1 MFKKKVTPTYTYF
14 LIATSLMSSCLSVNA
29 FATVTTTET
38 QKYLVIATGEGIEGN
53 EFSAFDM
60 SNVEIGADQELVS
73 NSTVGSPSQR
83 VGGINGYNGGLD
95 LTSYWVPNDGVNAS
109 KSGNRFNDT
118 DPDHGNDTVGSADL
132 MPGARPVYE
141 GIDYSGNVALTGSLS
156 KFTSSNAD
164 VNATLG
170 IHCNRDAADC
180 FPNPSDNNSFFADD
194 GDPTD
199 PNHLDYDPDDDV
211 QGDLNALDGV
221 SFNDPTTLLA
231 ELAAQRDWI
240 VGLTADTTFSKIF
253 VENTFKDN
261 RNIKDGGGSAHVTDI
276 NDLSSIAQA
285 AVITDLDAID
295 AAGNNDGIAV
305 IDIHMD
311 GAAFLLDNT
320 DWILQTMLDTM
331 VIFRMKDGTH
341 FDFANSSILL
351 GDGTLNSQDSIHEL
365 GAIFFIDS
373 DAGGNQLFNV
383 NNAILGGIGLWDFTD
398 FTPDRSTLLS
408 TNAPSFFNPA
418 IDGGTII
425 HLSNAQ
431 GCAQFISN
439 RVEMSNNRWNRCAKG
454 STIPEPSTTLLFALG
469 LFAIRRM
476 SK

>member
-1 MFKKKVTPTYTYF
+1 MMFKKKVTPTYTYF
-14 LIATSLMSSCLSVNA
+14 LIIMCLMSSCLSVNA

-38 QKYLVIATGEGIEGN
+38 QKYLVIATGEGSQGN

-73 NSTVGSPSQR
+73 NSAVGNPSQR
-83 VGGINGYNGGLD
+83 VGSFPGGLN
-95 LTSYWVPNDGVNAS
+95 LTGDWVTQDGANAEFG
-109 KSGNRFNDT
+109 KNRFNDE
-118 DPDHGNDTVGSADL
+118 DPDHGGDTVGVADL

-141 GIDYSGNVALTGSLS
+141 GIDYSGNVALTGELS
-156 KFTSSNAD
+156 KFTSSSAD

-170 IHCNRDAADC
+170 IHCNRAVADC
-180 FPNPSDNNSFFADD
+180 FPNPSSTNSFFTYD

-199 PNHLDYDPDDDV
+199 PNDPGYDPNDDV
-211 QGDLNALDGV
+211 QGNLNNLDGV
-221 SFNDPTTLLA
+221 SFNDPTALLA

-240 VGLTADTTFSKIF
+240 VGLTADTTFNKTF

-261 RNIKDGGGSAHVTDI
+261 RNIKDGGGSAHVTNI
-276 NDLSSIAQA
+276 NVLSSIAQA

-305 IDIHMD
+305 IDIDMD

-341 FDFANSSILL
+341 FDFSTSSILL
-351 GDGTLNSQDSIHEL
+351 GDGTLNSQETILEL
-365 GAIFFIDS
+365 GAIFFIDA
-373 DAGGNQLFNV
+373 DTGENQVFNV
-383 NNAILGGIGLWDFTD
+383 NDAILGGIGLWDFTD
-398 FTPDRSTLLS
+398 FTPDRGTLLS
-408 TNAPSFFNPA
+408 NNSPSFFNPA

-454 STIPEPSTTLLFALG
+454 STTIPAPSTTLLFALG
-469 LFAIRRM
+469 VFTIRRM